1 MSNRKMLLICSF
13 FFLIVTI
20 GLLILSFKTKSGLN
34 FNALLTLSLSVLS
47 FNVWYVYPHINKHDE
62 RAQFI
67 KRKTIN
73 YTYLFILLYLVLF
86 FILSRFLI
94 KVQVSNLIIL
104 LISFIIITLSFTMA
118 IVAKKN

>member
-20 GLLILSFKTKSGLN
+20 GLLILSFKTKYGLN

-62 RAQFI
+62 RAKFI
-67 KRKTIN
+67 K
-73 YTYLFILLYLVLF
+73 
-86 FILSRFLI
+86 
-94 KVQVSNLIIL
+94 
-104 LISFIIITLSFTMA
+104 
-118 IVAKKN
+118 KKNHKLHLLFHPSLFDSIFYIKPIHTKSTDKQLNYFVNQFHHYYIVIYHDYCC